1 MSFLLDTNVCS
12 EHLRRPS
19 GLSHRF
25 IQHAGRLYLP
35 TIVLGELLAWAYRRP
50 NPDSLLQSIADL
62 RTEVELLV
70 YDERSAEQFGRLR
83 GTLRR
88 QGIAVSVPD
97 LMIAAVALVHDLTL
111 VTHNTADFQRIPDLR
126 LVDWLI
132 A

>member
-1 MSFLLDTNVCS
+1 
-12 EHLRRPS
+12 
-19 GLSHRF
+19 
-25 IQHAGRLYLP
+25 
-35 TIVLGELLAWAYRRP
+35 
-50 NPDSLLQSIADL
+50 
-62 RTEVELLV
+62 LV